1 MEPFELNRYLKET
14 VPDTELETTLNEG
27 FSVDQLLKIARL
39 YTADTPRVRALTTY
53 HQMQEDLWDYLR
65 EEVQGEVF
73 HPMY

>member
-1 MEPFELNRYLKET
+1 MEPFELNRYLKEV

-39 YTADTPRVRALTTY
+39 YAEDTPRTRAMYTY
-53 HQMQEDLWDYLR
+53 VEIRESLWDYLR

>member
-39 YTADTPRVRALTTY
+39 YAEDTPRVRALKT
-53 HQMQEDLWDYLR
+53 
-65 EEVQGEVF
+65 
-73 HPMY
+73 